1 VKEKKSVMGKGP
13 SSGEGQ
19 HFTWQLKFKGNS
31 ADDILKGFLS
41 NLEYNIARDPYS
53 QTPYDEFLS
62 LSYTV
67 RERLIERWIAS
78 RQQYH
83 TNNVKRVYY
92 LSMEFLLGR
101 LLADNIINLQIGT
114 ACTKA
119 MSELGLAIED
129 IIDQEHDAGLGNG
142 GLGRLAACFL
152 DSMATLKLPAV
163 GYGIRYDFGV
173 FNQRI
178 VNGNQIEMPEMWLQF
193 RNPWEIEHPEYKQT
207 IKFYGKTIYV
217 KDHDGR
223 TRFRWVDTSDVIA
236 IPYDIPIPGYGV
248 NNVNTLRLWSSRA
261 AEEFDFQDFNVGDY
275 IGACESKLTSEN
287 ISKVLYPNDNN
298 VSGRELRLKQQH
310 FFTSASLQDIIRRY
324 RAANSDFSVFPDKV
338 AIQLNDTHPSIAI
351 IELMR
356 LLIDEHHLEWDD
368 AWKIVTGTFAYTNH
382 TLMPEALERWPVPLI
397 RNLLPR
403 HLDII
408 FEINARFL
416 RDVSYRYP
424 GDTDRLRRMSIIE
437 EGEEQ
442 QVRMAYLAIVGSHS
456 VNGVSRLHTK
466 LLCDKLM
473 HDFYDMWP
481 EKFNSKTNGISPRRW
496 LYKANPSLRE
506 LIASAIGEAWVTN
519 LGDLKRLVKY
529 ADDKGFQKK
538 WNAAKQAAKE
548 SFVRKMHAWE
558 HMAIDASMMFDVQV
572 KRIHE
577 YKRQLLNVL
586 HCIALYSQIKTGEAG
601 DFVPRTMLFGG
612 KAAPGYYLAKLIIK
626 FINNVAGIIN
636 RDPATKGL
644 LEIHFL
650 PNYRVSLA
658 ESVIPAADLS
668 EQISTAG
675 TEASGTGNMK
685 FALNGALTIGT
696 MDGANIEMMEQIG
709 EENMFIFGLRANEID
724 ELRGRGYQPWDC
736 YHRSP
741 LLRKVIDLIGS
752 GFFSPEQ
759 PHLFKPIVDSLLSG
773 GDRFMVMADFDAYVE
788 CQKKVAHSYKNEPE
802 RWTRMSIMNVANIGV
817 FSSDRAIN
825 EYAREIWNAV
835 PLDVTIENTLWEHGK
850 SRQR

>member
-1 VKEKKSVMGKGP
+1 MKQKNEPVGKKTSP
-13 SSGEGQ
+13 AEGTD
-19 HFTWQLKFKGNS
+19 FIWQLRFKGRS
-31 ADDILKGFLS
+31 VEDIRRGFLS
-41 NLEYNIARDPYS
+41 NLEYNIAKDRYS
-53 QTPYDEFLS
+53 LTPYDEFLS

-67 RERLIERWIAS
+67 RERIIERWIAS

-83 TNNVKRVYY
+83 TNNVKRIYY

-101 LLADNIINLQIGT
+101 LLADNIINLQISD
-114 ACTKA
+114 ACAKA
-119 MSELGLAIED
+119 VADLHLDLDE

-163 GYGIRYDFGV
+163 GYGIRYDFGI

-178 VNGNQIEMPEMWLQF
+178 VNGSQVELPEMWLQF
-193 RNPWEIEHPEYKQT
+193 RNPWEIERPEYKQT
-207 IKFYGKTIYV
+207 IKYYGKTMYI
-217 KDHDGR
+217 KDTDGK
-223 TRFRWVDTSDVIA
+223 TRFRWIDTSDVIA

-248 NNVNTLRLWSSRA
+248 NNVNTLRLWSARA
-261 AEEFDFQDFNVGDY
+261 AEEFNFQDFNQGDY
-275 IGACESKLTSEN
+275 IGACEMKMTSEN

-324 RAANSDFSVFPDKV
+324 LAANSDFSAFSDKV

-351 IELMR
+351 VELMR
-356 LLIDEHHLEWDD
+356 QLIDEHYVEWED

-382 TLMPEALERWPVPLI
+382 TLMPEALERWPVPLM

-408 FEINARFL
+408 FEINARFM
-416 RDVSYRYP
+416 REVSYRYP

-437 EGEEQ
+437 EGDEQ

-456 VNGVSRLHTK
+456 VNGVSKLHTK
-466 LLCDKLM
+466 LLCEKLM
-473 HDFYDMWP
+473 HDFFEMWP

-496 LYKANPSLRE
+496 LYKANPSLRQ
-506 LIASAIGEAWVTN
+506 LISGAIGETWVT
-519 LGDLKRLVKY
+519 DLSDLRKLAKF
-529 ADDKGFQKK
+529 ADDPAFQKK
-538 WNAAKQAAKE
+538 WNAAKLAAKE
-548 SFVRKMHAWE
+548 DFARTMHRWE
-558 HMAIDASMMFDVQV
+558 HLVIDTSMLFDVQV
-572 KRIHE
+572 KRMHE
-577 YKRQLLNVL
+577 YKRQLLSVL
-586 HCIALYSQIKTGEAG
+586 HSIYLYTQIKSGDIK
-601 DFVPRTMLFGG
+601 DFVPRNVMFGG
-612 KAAPGYYLAKLIIK
+612 KAAPGYYMAKLIIK

-636 RDPATKGL
+636 HDPATKGL

-696 MDGANIEMMEQIG
+696 MDGANIEMCEEIG
-709 EENMFIFGLRANEID
+709 EDNMFIFGLRANEID
-724 ELRGRGYQPWDC
+724 ELRGRGYNPWD
-736 YHRSP
+736 YYNRSP
-741 LLRKVIDLIGS
+741 LLKKVMDLINS
-752 GFFSPEQ
+752 GFFSPEE
-759 PHLFKPIVDSLLSG
+759 PHLFRPIFDALLSG
-773 GDRFMVMADFDAYVE
+773 GDRFLVMADFDAYIE
-788 CQKKVAHSYKNEPE
+788 CQKKVGHIYKNEPAH
-802 RWTRMSIMNVANIGV
+802 WTRMSILNVANIGA
-817 FSSDRAIN
+817 FSSDRVIDQ
-825 EYAREIWNAV
+825 YAREIWNAV
-835 PLDVTIENTLWEHGK
+835 PLDIVLEDNHWEYK
-850 SRQR
+850 K

>member
-1 VKEKKSVMGKGP
+1 MREKFSGDNNASSLRGGGSLNWKLRYKGKSV
-13 SSGEGQ
+13 E
-19 HFTWQLKFKGNS
+19 
-31 ADDILKGFLS
+31 DIRRGFLS

-53 QTPYDEFLS
+53 LTLYDEFLS

-83 TNNVKRVYY
+83 VKNVKRVYY

-101 LLADNIINLQIGT
+101 LLADNIINLQMEN
-114 ACTKA
+114 ACRKA
-119 MSELGLAIED
+119 ISALHLDMEKIM
-129 IIDQEHDAGLGNG
+129 DQEHDAGLGNG

-152 DSMATLKLPAV
+152 DSMATIKLPAV
-163 GYGIRYDFGV
+163 GYGIRYDFGI
-173 FNQRI
+173 FNQKI
-178 VNGNQIEMPEMWLQF
+178 VNGNQVEMPEMWLQF

-207 IKFYGKTIYV
+207 IKYYGKSIYI
-217 KDHDGR
+217 KDDDGK

-236 IPYDIPIPGYGV
+236 IPYDIPIPGFGV
-248 NNVNTLRLWSSRA
+248 NNVNTLRLWSARA
-261 AEEFDFQDFNVGDY
+261 TEEFNFQEFNQGDY
-275 IGACESKLTSEN
+275 IGACETKLTSEN

-324 RAANSDFSVFPDKV
+324 LAANDDFNAFPDKV

-351 IELMR
+351 VELLR
-356 LLIDEHHLEWDD
+356 LLIDERHLEWED

-382 TLMPEALERWPVPLI
+382 TLMPEALERWQVSLM
-397 RNLLPR
+397 RKLLPR
-403 HLDII
+403 HLEII
-408 FEINARFL
+408 FEINARFM
-416 RDVSYRYP
+416 REVSYRFP

-442 QVRMAYLAIVGSHS
+442 KIRMAYLAIVGSHS
-456 VNGVSRLHTK
+456 VNGVSKLHTR
-466 LLCDKLM
+466 LLCDRLM
-473 HDFYDMWP
+473 NDFFTMWP

-506 LIASAIGEAWVTN
+506 MISNVIGESWVAN
-519 LGDLKRLVKY
+519 LQDLKKLSKFANDR
-529 ADDKGFQKK
+529 GFQKK

-548 SFVRKMHAWE
+548 SFAKKMQVWE
-558 HMAIDASMMFDVQV
+558 QMSIDTSMMFDVHV

-577 YKRQLLNVL
+577 YKRQLLNVM
-586 HCIALYSQIKTGEAG
+586 HCIALYSQIKDGDTK
-601 DFVPRTMLFGG
+601 DFVPRTVLFGG
-612 KAAPGYYLAKLIIK
+612 KAAPGYFMAKLIIK
-626 FINNVAGIIN
+626 FINNISGIIN

-644 LEIHFL
+644 LAIHFL

-696 MDGANIEMMEQIG
+696 MDGANIEMLEQIG
-709 EENMFIFGLRANEID
+709 EENMFIFGLHANEID
-724 ELRGRGYQPWDC
+724 ELRGRGYNPWD
-736 YHRSP
+736 YYNRSP
-741 LLRKVIDLIGS
+741 VLKKIVDLVNS
-752 GFFSPEQ
+752 GFFSPEE
-759 PHLFKPIVDSLLSG
+759 PHLFRPIIDSLLSG
-773 GDRFMVMADFDAYVE
+773 GDRFMVMADFDAYLE
-788 CQKKVAHSYKNEPE
+788 CQKKVAHVYKNEPE
-802 RWTRMSIMNVANIGV
+802 RWTRMSILNVANVGI
-817 FSSDRAIN
+817 FSSDRAIE
-825 EYAREIWNAV
+825 EYTREIWNAV
-835 PLDVTIENTLWEHGK
+835 PVEVKLDTILGEHK
-850 SRQR
+850 K